1 MNNKDMKNYHE
12 ISSTENGTLVRLAR
26 FAPAD
31 GGVVEVHAMVSV
43 EPRGDSF
50 ADQLLRLRAA
60 ETALLTSPMA
70 AGASVVFRRY
80 FLSDATNTAHLLGDD
95 ETATC
100 IQQPPLDGSKV
111 AMWIYMEQGV
121 EARREAGGVAV
132 VEHNGYRQLWQM
144 GRTAAGGDSATQTRI
159 LLEEYED
166 MLSRHGADIATDCIR
181 TWFHVR
187 AVDTHYAGMV
197 AARKANFDANGLTAE
212 THYVASTGIGGSP
225 ADPGEMVQFSAL
237 ALTGLAPSQRRNLR
251 ALSHLNKTIDYGVT
265 FERGTLVEF
274 GDRGHAY
281 ISGTASIDNRGNVV
295 HLGDIRRQT
304 LRMWENVEALLA
316 EGGMTLDDTMQIIV
330 YLRDMAD
337 YAVVRQMFAEKFPST
352 PYVITLAPVCRPQWL
367 IEMECIA
374 IDGRRTPFA
383 RF

>member
-1 MNNKDMKNYHE
+1 MKTYHE
-12 ISSTENGTLVRLAR
+12 ISSTENGTLVRVAR

-31 GGVVEVHAMVSV
+31 GGVGEVHAMVSV

-50 ADQLLRLRAA
+50 ADQLSRLKAA
-60 ETALLTSPMA
+60 EASLLSSPMA

-111 AMWIYMEQGV
+111 ALWIYMEQGV

-166 MLSRHGADIATDCIR
+166 MLSRHDADIATDCIR

-187 AVDTHYAGMV
+187 DVDTQYAGMV

-225 ADPGEMVQFSAL
+225 ADPGAIVQFGAL
-237 ALTGLAPSQRRNLR
+237 ALTGLAPSQRRHLR

-337 YAVVRQMFAEKFPST
+337 YAVVSQMFAEKFPST

-383 RF
+383 KF

>member
-187 AVDTHYAGMV
+187 DVDTQYAGMV